1 MKLRFWPH
9 SLLGQMLLAV
19 ALALLVAQAI
29 SAALL
34 LLAQDVRREMGAA
47 NGLAF
52 QLVSEPRC
60 DYRERRSR
68 TSNAAGDGHWQRM
81 RIERTPAYPLHAG
94 ETRDAKREGVLRSI
108 RVDQG
113 IDPAHL
119 IVSTRKVSADA
130 YVTHRLS
137 ARTRWRTRPPWADG
151 QLIVAGLQ
159 RMGVVVW
166 SIARV
171 PVLGCVF

>member
-34 LLAQDVRREMGAA
+34 LHAQDVRREMGAA

-52 QLVSEPRC
+52 QLVSEPRF

-108 RVDQG
+108 LVVLG
-113 IDPAHL
+113 F
-119 IVSTRKVSADA
+119 VSALLF
-130 YVTHRLS
+130 VSLCLVS
-137 ARTRWRTRPPWADG
+137 
-151 QLIVAGLQ
+151 
-159 RMGVVVW
+159 VVVF
-166 SIARV
+166 V
-171 PVLGCVF
+171 